1 MNTKASL
8 VAAVN
13 EEIERLKAL
22 ANTIEAS
29 TEPDLRPLT
38 DLAGVLKARR
48 EYLDLTPHDVSELGG
63 LSPNTYRAMEGGTGN
78 PTIQTL
84 QTVGQV
90 LNFKVWIELK

>member
-1 MNTKASL
+1 MKSKASL
-8 VAAVN
+8 VEAIN
-13 EEIERLKAL
+13 EEIDRLKAL

-29 TEPDLRPLT
+29 DEPDLRPLS
-38 DLAGVLKARR
+38 DLSDVLKTRR
-48 EYLDLTPHDVSELGG
+48 EDLDLSPQDVSELGG

-90 LNFKVWIELK
+90 LNFSVWIELK

>member
-13 EEIERLKAL
+13 EEIERLQTL

-29 TEPDLRPLT
+29 TEPDLRPLA
-38 DLAGVLKARR
+38 DLADVLKARR
-48 EYLDLTPHDVSELGG
+48 EDLDLTPNDVSELGG

-84 QTVGQV
+84 KTVGQV